1 MPASSL
7 RPAIPTT
14 CSRVRDWLL
23 CCRGR
28 VLALT
33 SGALAALGFAPFELW
48 PLALLSCLGLLATL
62 QCAATARQ
70 AALTGL
76 IYGIGFFGAG
86 VSWVYVSIHQFGNA
100 PIPLALLLTALF
112 VSALALLFALHGYLY
127 KRYLA
132 DLPLGILLGFPALW
146 VLAEGFRGWF
156 LTGFPWLYLGYA
168 PIDSWLAGWAPVT
181 GVLGLSGF
189 SALVASCL
197 FLLPRSSTRRRT
209 SLVLTALAPFAS
221 GALLLQ
227 IPWTEPTPES
237 PLRVALVQANIP
249 QALKWDA
256 RHRTRIIDQYLTL
269 SRPLLSGTTRAQ
281 ATGDTELL
289 IWPETAIPL
298 LFDIALP
305 RLAPF
310 ANRLLDHQ
318 AGLISGVPYRTPPDP
333 DPATA
338 TRYHNS
344 IMGLGKASGL
354 YHKQRL
360 VPFGEYVPF
369 ESWLRGLIDFFNLP
383 MSSFSLG
390 PANQPPLLFQRASG
404 ETLRIAAYICYEIAY
419 PDLVARNARA
429 SELLLTI
436 SNDSW
441 FGDSLAPHQ
450 HLQMARM
457 RALETGRYLIR
468 STNNGISA
476 LIDAKGNILQQG
488 PQFTTAVLRGDIQPM
503 QGLTP
508 FILYRSWPLLA
519 LCALLLGV
527 VILQRRRPSRLH

>member
-1 MPASSL
+1 MQM
-7 RPAIPTT
+7 TH
-14 CSRVRDWLL
+14 SRVRYGLR
-23 CCRGR
+23 CGR
-28 VLALT
+28 VLALA

-48 PLALLSCLGLLATL
+48 PLALLSCLGFLATL
-62 QCAATARQ
+62 QSAATARQ
-70 AALTGL
+70 AAVTGL
-76 IYGIGFFGAG
+76 AYGLGFFGAG

-100 PIPLALLLTALF
+100 PVPLALLLTALF

-127 KRYLA
+127 KRYIA
-132 DLPLGILLGFPALW
+132 DRPLGILLGFPALW

-197 FLLPRSSTRRRT
+197 FLLPRSSARRRVA
-209 SLVLTALAPFAS
+209 LVVTALAPFVS
-221 GALLLQ
+221 GAWLLQ
-227 IPWTEPTPES
+227 VPWTEPTSAS

-249 QALKWDA
+249 QELKWNT
-256 RHRTRIIDQYLTL
+256 RHRARIIDQYLTL
-269 SRPLLSGTTRAQ
+269 SQPLISAPENAQ
-281 ATGDTELL
+281 RTKHTELI

-298 LFDIALP
+298 LYDIALP

-310 ANRLLDHQ
+310 QSTLLDHQ
-318 AGLISGVPYRTPPDP
+318 TGLISGVPYRTPPDP
-333 DPATA
+333 ATP

-344 IMGLGKASGL
+344 IMGLGKATGL

-360 VPFGEYVPF
+360 VPFGEYVPL
-369 ESWLRGLIDFFNLP
+369 EAWLRGLIDFFNLP

-390 PANQPPLLFQRASG
+390 PANQAPLLFTRANG
-404 ETLRIAAYICYEIAY
+404 EQLQIAAYICYEIAY

-468 STNNGISA
+468 TTNNGISA
-476 LIDAKGNILQQG
+476 LIDARGNVVQQG
-488 PQFTTAVLRGDIQPM
+488 PQFTTAILRGDVQPM

-508 FILYRSWPLLA
+508 FILFRSWPILA
-519 LCALLLGV
+519 ICTLLLGFCAF
-527 VILQRRRPSRLH
+527 QRRKLLRLKDKNIA